1 MPEIMDGKKE
11 EHNFVNVVS
20 EWPLSTVIW
29 YVVLQQCHDLKESSE
44 LFKHRTAR
52 LKACFNE
59 K

>member
-1 MPEIMDGKKE
+1 MVKKDTILSTSFL
-11 EHNFVNVVS
+11 ND
-20 EWPLSTVIW
+20 PLSTVIW